1 MIDVIS
7 KCWYLRIGTSLYKKS
22 MIYSVV
28 PRLFQPYPTSGRAPS
43 TSPRILNLIYK
54 NYCNSICTKLNNIYF
69 TFTLLYYTMTWKK
82 NYSRFSNKQNEDPYY
97 TPMFPFKVIMLEYT
111 LYKDNI
117 LVKTTKI
124 ILRIQLQAWDNAAV
138 ILEDIGD
145 TNQVAGA
152 TNQTCY
158 LQIWLISVTIG
169 RYTPLENMPNF

>member
-22 MIYSVV
+22 MLYSVV

-43 TSPRILNLIYK
+43 TSPCILNLIYK

-82 NYSRFSNKQNEDPYY
+82 NYSRFSKKTKWGPYY
-97 TPMFPFKVIMLEYT
+97 SPMFLFKVIMLEYT

-124 ILRIQLQAWDNAAV
+124 ILRIQAWDNAAV

-169 RYTPLENMPNF
+169 RYTLLENMPNF